1 MRGGHPASG
10 ERRHDCVRRAG
21 LAHRGASAFL
31 ALIGINFHQVGRRVM
46 KDRSDGNHWQA
57 AVVAHRRWK
66 LEDEV
71 TKRIDR
77 HSRLN
82 ARHTTNHITRS
93 AALAFRCV
101 APRRRVRLVQERTT
115 RRGFLIMWPAFPSTG
130 EILPGWPDG
139 DAGSWPRRP

>member
-10 ERRHDCVRRAG
+10 EGDMI
-21 LAHRGASAFL
+21 ASAARAWRTEGPSAVF
-31 ALIGINFHQVGRRVM
+31 ALIRNNLRHVGRRVM

-82 ARHTTNHITRS
+82 ARHRRWKLEDEVTKRIDRHSRLNARHTTNHITRS
-93 AALAFRCV
+93 
-101 APRRRVRLVQERTT
+101 
-115 RRGFLIMWPAFPSTG
+115 
-130 EILPGWPDG
+130 
-139 DAGSWPRRP
+139 